1 MIVTVPARSRAA
13 YSRRVFP
20 SSGFLSLGA
29 LTAEQAAQ
37 SIFPNAP
44 RSSSA
49 GHNMATFDAI
59 SAAAG
64 SGQMSPTYMDASTG
78 CAGVKLGT
86 GATIAKAATAAGG
99 LVLKMGVAS
108 GNPIVIGAGAAAELA
123 GTIFG
128 AIFGHHAAAVA
139 KERSILCAAVPA
151 ANQAIVAIDQA
162 VQEGNFTPQNGIDA
176 LNATVA
182 GFQQAVT
189 SIQHGADPTSSGEC
203 NAACV
208 MLSQLR
214 AIVLRKV
221 SVYQDMI
228 TAAVAAASS
237 PSSASNPVTSIVQS
251 ITGGGSLLPWA
262 AAGILAFLILKD

>member
-1 MIVTVPARSRAA
+1 MIVTVPARRRA
-13 YSRRVFP
+13 YTWRVFP
-20 SSGFLSLGA
+20 SSGFMGLGA

-37 SIFPNAP
+37 SIFPHAP
-44 RSSSA
+44 ASPHA

-59 SAAAG
+59 SSAAG

-78 CAGVKLGT
+78 CAGVKAGT
-86 GATIAKAATAAGG
+86 GATISKAATAAGG

-108 GNPIVIGAGAAAELA
+108 GNPIIVGVGAAAELA

-128 AIFGHHAAAVA
+128 AIFGHHTAAVA

-151 ANQAIVAIDQA
+151 ANQALVAIDQA
-162 VQEGNFTPQNGIDA
+162 VQAGNFTPQNGIDA

-182 GFQQAVT
+182 GFEQAVT
-189 SIQHGADPTSSGEC
+189 SIQHGADPTSKGEC

-214 AIVLRKV
+214 AIVLRRV
-221 SVYQDMI
+221 SLYQDMI
-228 TAAVAAASS
+228 TAAAAAASS
-237 PSSASNPVTSIVQS
+237 QSSAAKPVTSIVQAIS
-251 ITGGGSLLPWA
+251 GGGSLLPWA
-262 AAGILAFLILKD
+262 AAGILAILLLKD